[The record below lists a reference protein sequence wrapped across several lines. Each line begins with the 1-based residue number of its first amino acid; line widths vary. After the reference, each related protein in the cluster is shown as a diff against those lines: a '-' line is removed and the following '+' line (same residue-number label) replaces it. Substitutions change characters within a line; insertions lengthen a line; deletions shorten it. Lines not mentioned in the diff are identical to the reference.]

1 MWACHLSAQ
10 STRNRPQDQPVPVTK
25 DEPHHYTRITDL
37 NSLLNKQSKDTPR
50 LYFCERCLHGFTRG
64 DLLEEHKPDCRGIN
78 QAAVAIKIPKPGTDQ
93 SKICFENHH
102 KQLKALYTD
111 FEILSPK
118 INGPALDPPQKK
130 KSGTRQ
136 KPFTKPV
143 PTATLWAEPK
153 DKPSRHSSTV
163 GQMQPNTS

>member
-10 STRNRPQDQPVPVTK
+10 STRSRPQDQPVPVTK
-25 DEPHHYTRITDL
+25 DEPHHYTWIKDL
-37 NSLLNKQSKDTPR
+37 KSLLNKQSKDTHR

-102 KQLKALYTD
+102 KQLKALYIIYTD
-111 FEILSPK
+111 FESLIPK
-118 INGPALDPPQKK
+118 IKGPALDPN
-130 KSGTRQ
+130 KSGTEQ
-136 KPFTKPV
+136 
-143 PTATLWAEPK
+143 TA
-153 DKPSRHSSTV
+153 RHEACGYSYNVVRSE
-163 GQMQPNTS
+163 G